1 MKRIILSLYIFS
13 ILIAQNE
20 VAENAADTT
29 NTVVD
34 TTGLNEQ
41 SSINIDEDM
50 NLDLGL
56 DFGYKGYKWGS
67 SISTLPGLDNFTDA
81 QTSADQKSAK
91 LFGALGL
98 DTVVVNYVY
107 SDSGFWKVE
116 IDYELNNN
124 DIDDQI
130 DKFIRLEKNIS
141 EVYGNPFSTEQ
152 TVNGP
157 SSSYSNILHIKYSRS
172 FYRSSWNISPARILL
187 ILNGIIQQPQT
198 ENSILEG
205 ELSILKLVYYNPD
218 YMQSARDQV
227 ENQVLPS
234 IYDIY

>member
-20 VAENAADTT
+20 IVENAIDTT
-29 NTVVD
+29 A
-34 TTGLNEQ
+34 LNEQ

-81 QTSADQKSAK
+81 QTSADQKSVK
-91 LFGALGL
+91 LVGVLGL
-98 DTVVVNYVY
+98 DSVVVNYVY

-116 IDYELNNN
+116 IDYKLNNN
-124 DIDDQI
+124 DIDEQI

-172 FYRSSWNISPARILL
+172 FYRSSWNVTPVRILL

-198 ENSILEG
+198 ENSILED

-218 YMQSARDQV
+218 YMQSAEDQV
-227 ENQVLPS
+227 ENQKLPS

>member
-20 VAENAADTT
+20 IVENA
-29 NTVVD
+29 VD
-34 TTGLNEQ
+34 TTALNEQ

-81 QTSADQKSAK
+81 QTSVDQKSVK
-91 LFGALGL
+91 LVGVLGL
-98 DTVVVNYVY
+98 DSVVVNYVY

-124 DIDDQI
+124 DIDVR
-130 DKFIRLEKNIS
+130 K
-141 EVYGNPFSTEQ
+141 
-152 TVNGP
+152 
-157 SSSYSNILHIKYSRS
+157 
-172 FYRSSWNISPARILL
+172 
-187 ILNGIIQQPQT
+187 
-198 ENSILEG
+198 
-205 ELSILKLVYYNPD
+205 
-218 YMQSARDQV
+218 
-227 ENQVLPS
+227 
-234 IYDIY
+234 

>member
-20 VAENAADTT
+20 IAENATDTT

-34 TTGLNEQ
+34 TTALNEE
-41 SSINIDEDM
+41 SSININEDM
-50 NLDLGL
+50 NLNLGL
-56 DFGYKGYKWGS
+56 DFGYKGFKWGS
-67 SISTLPGLDNFTDA
+67 SISILPKLDNFADA
-81 QTSADQKSAK
+81 QANSDQKSVK
-91 LFGALGL
+91 LVGVLGL
-98 DTVVVNYVY
+98 DSVVVNYVY

-124 DIDDQI
+124 DIDEQI

-172 FYRSSWNISPARILL
+172 FYRSSWNVYPVRILL
-187 ILNGIIQQPQT
+187 ILSGIIQQPQT

-205 ELSILKLVYYNPD
+205 DLSILKLVYYNPD
-218 YMQSARDQV
+218 YMQSPVNKV
-227 ENQVLPS
+227 ENQELPS

>member
-20 VAENAADTT
+20 IVENA
-29 NTVVD
+29 VD
-34 TTGLNEQ
+34 TTALNEQ

-50 NLDLGL
+50 KTDLGL

-81 QTSADQKSAK
+81 QTSVDQKSVK
-91 LFGALGL
+91 LVGVLGL
-98 DTVVVNYVY
+98 DSVVVNYVY

-116 IDYELNNN
+116 IDYKLNNN
-124 DIDDQI
+124 DIDEQI

-141 EVYGNPFSTEQ
+141 EVYGNPFSIEQ

-172 FYRSSWNISPARILL
+172 FYRSSWNVTPVRILL

-198 ENSILEG
+198 ENSILED

-218 YMQSARDQV
+218 YMQSAEDQV
-227 ENQVLPS
+227 ENQKLPS

>member
-20 VAENAADTT
+20 IVENA
-29 NTVVD
+29 VD
-34 TTGLNEQ
+34 TTALNEQ

-81 QTSADQKSAK
+81 QTSVDQKSVK
-91 LFGALGL
+91 LVGVLGL
-98 DTVVVNYVY
+98 DSVVVNYVY

-116 IDYELNNN
+116 IDYKLNNN
-124 DIDDQI
+124 DIDEQI

-172 FYRSSWNISPARILL
+172 FYRSSWNVTPIKILL

-198 ENSILEG
+198 ENSILED

-218 YMQSARDQV
+218 YMQSAEDQV
-227 ENQVLPS
+227 ENQKLPS

>member
-20 VAENAADTT
+20 IVENA
-29 NTVVD
+29 VD
-34 TTGLNEQ
+34 TTALNEQ

-81 QTSADQKSAK
+81 QTSVDQKSVK
-91 LFGALGL
+91 LVGVLGL
-98 DTVVVNYVY
+98 DSVVVNYVY

-124 DIDDQI
+124 DIDEQI

-172 FYRSSWNISPARILL
+172 FYRSSWNVTPIKILL

-198 ENSILEG
+198 ENSILED

-218 YMQSARDQV
+218 YMQSAEDQV
-227 ENQVLPS
+227 ENQKLPS

>member
-20 VAENAADTT
+20 IVENA
-29 NTVVD
+29 VD
-34 TTGLNEQ
+34 TTALNEQ

-56 DFGYKGYKWGS
+56 DFGYKGYKWGNS
-67 SISTLPGLDNFTDA
+67 FSTLPGLDNFTDA
-81 QTSADQKSAK
+81 QTSADQKSVK
-91 LFGALGL
+91 LVGVLGL
-98 DTVVVNYVY
+98 DSVVVNYVY

-116 IDYELNNN
+116 IDYKLNNN
-124 DIDDQI
+124 DIDEQI

-172 FYRSSWNISPARILL
+172 FYRSSWNVTPVRILL

-198 ENSILEG
+198 ENSILED

-218 YMQSARDQV
+218 YMQSAEDQV
-227 ENQVLPS
+227 ENQKLPS

>member
-20 VAENAADTT
+20 IVENA
-29 NTVVD
+29 VD
-34 TTGLNEQ
+34 TTALNEQ

-81 QTSADQKSAK
+81 QTSADQKSVK
-91 LFGALGL
+91 LVGVLGL
-98 DTVVVNYVY
+98 DSVVVNYVY

-124 DIDDQI
+124 DIDEQI

-172 FYRSSWNISPARILL
+172 FYRSSWNVTPVRILL
-187 ILNGIIQQPQT
+187 IMNGIIQQPQT
-198 ENSILEG
+198 ENSILED

-218 YMQSARDQV
+218 YMQSAEDQV
-227 ENQVLPS
+227 ENQKLPS

>member
-20 VAENAADTT
+20 IVENA
-29 NTVVD
+29 VD
-34 TTGLNEQ
+34 TTALNEQ

-81 QTSADQKSAK
+81 QTSVDQKSVK
-91 LFGALGL
+91 LVGVLGL
-98 DTVVVNYVY
+98 DSVVVNYVY

-116 IDYELNNN
+116 IDYKLNNN
-124 DIDDQI
+124 DIDEQI

-172 FYRSSWNISPARILL
+172 FYRSSWNVTPVRILL

-198 ENSILEG
+198 ENSILED

-218 YMQSARDQV
+218 YMQSAEDQV
-227 ENQVLPS
+227 ENQKLPS

>member
-20 VAENAADTT
+20 IVENAIDTT
-29 NTVVD
+29 A
-34 TTGLNEQ
+34 LNEQ

-56 DFGYKGYKWGS
+56 DFGYKGYKWGN

-81 QTSADQKSAK
+81 QTSVDQKSVK
-91 LFGALGL
+91 LVGVLGL
-98 DTVVVNYVY
+98 DSVVVNYVY

-116 IDYELNNN
+116 IDYKLNNN
-124 DIDDQI
+124 DIDEQI

-172 FYRSSWNISPARILL
+172 FYRSSWNVTPVRILL

-198 ENSILEG
+198 ENSILED

-218 YMQSARDQV
+218 YMQSAEDQV
-227 ENQVLPS
+227 ENQKLPS

>member
-13 ILIAQNE
+13 ILIAQNNTAEIE
-20 VAENAADTT
+20 VDTT

-34 TTGLNEQ
+34 TTALNEQ
-41 SSINIDEDM
+41 SSIYLDEDL

-56 DFGYKGYKWGS
+56 DFGYKSYKWGS
-67 SISTLPGLDNFTDA
+67 SISILPRLDNFTDA
-81 QTSADQKSAK
+81 QESADQKSVK
-91 LFGALGL
+91 LVGFLGL
-98 DTVVVNYVY
+98 DSVVVNYVY

-116 IDYELNNN
+116 IDYDLNN
-124 DIDDQI
+124 DDLDEQI

-172 FYRSSWNISPARILL
+172 FYRSSWNASPVRILL

-218 YMQSARDQV
+218 YMQSAGDQV
-227 ENQVLPS
+227 ENQELPS
-234 IYDIY
+234 IYEIY

>member
-20 VAENAADTT
+20 IVENA
-29 NTVVD
+29 VD
-34 TTGLNEQ
+34 TTALNEQ

-81 QTSADQKSAK
+81 QTSADQKSVK
-91 LFGALGL
+91 LVGVLGL
-98 DTVVVNYVY
+98 DSVVVNYVY

-116 IDYELNNN
+116 IDYKLNNN
-124 DIDDQI
+124 DIDEQI

-172 FYRSSWNISPARILL
+172 FYRSSWNVTPVRILL

-198 ENSILEG
+198 ENSILED

-218 YMQSARDQV
+218 YMQSAEDQV
-227 ENQVLPS
+227 ENQKLPS